1 VAAIGDMEKIGDVY
15 SVADT
20 SAERLKAWVQAIHA
34 RAWHNDPGS
43 PPALIIGPFNPVS
56 EKDFEDLKL
65 MQL

>member
-1 VAAIGDMEKIGDVY
+1 
-15 SVADT
+15 
-20 SAERLKAWVQAIHA
+20 VQAIHA